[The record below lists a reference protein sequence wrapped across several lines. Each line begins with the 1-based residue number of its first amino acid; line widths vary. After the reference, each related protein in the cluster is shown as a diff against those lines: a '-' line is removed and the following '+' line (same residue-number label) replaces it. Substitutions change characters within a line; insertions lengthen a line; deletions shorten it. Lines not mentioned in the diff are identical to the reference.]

1 MRSCARDSK
10 AGFLF
15 IRPASV
21 VASDSHSPV
30 PLQQKMPPFLP
41 YAVAAIAALAV
52 ISTAEPAS
60 STASTADGPVVR
72 THVRWGL
79 FATTEPVIANL
90 HFPAASGTN
99 GWTEADAPDNVSSE
113 GDLSYVITI
122 AEITP
127 CVARTLPSDDSAART
142 LVQWS
147 NDGGANWQ
155 TLTNVPEVASP
166 VVKAGSHP
174 GALSLRY
181 RARTAVDSCAM
192 RVVYTAIPA
201 R

>member
-1 MRSCARDSK
+1 M
-10 AGFLF
+10 
-15 IRPASV
+15 
-21 VASDSHSPV
+21 
-30 PLQQKMPPFLP
+30 MPPFLP
-41 YAVAAIAALAV
+41 YAVAAIAAVAV
-52 ISTAEPAS
+52 ISTADPAS
-60 STASTADGPVVR
+60 SSVGADDSPVVR
-72 THVRWGL
+72 THVRWGI
-79 FATTEPVIANL
+79 FATTEPVITDL

-99 GWTEADAPDNVSSE
+99 GWTEADGPAPISSE
-113 GDLSYVITI
+113 GDLSYVITV

-155 TLTNVPEVASP
+155 NLTNAPEVASP
-166 VVKAGSHP
+166 VEQAGSHL
-174 GALSLRY
+174 GGLTLRY
-181 RARTAVDSCAM
+181 RARTAADSCAM

>member
-1 MRSCARDSK
+1 
-10 AGFLF
+10 
-15 IRPASV
+15 
-21 VASDSHSPV
+21 
-30 PLQQKMPPFLP
+30 MPPFLP
-41 YAVAAIAALAV
+41 YAVAAIAAFAV

-79 FATTEPVIANL
+79 FATTEPVIASL

-99 GWTEADAPDNVSSE
+99 GWTEADAPVNVSSE
-113 GDLSYVITI
+113 GDLSYVITV

-155 TLTNVPEVASP
+155 NLTNVPEVASP
-166 VVKAGSHP
+166 VEKAGSHP
-174 GALSLRY
+174 SALTLRY
-181 RARTAVDSCAM
+181 RARTATDSCAM

>member
-1 MRSCARDSK
+1 
-10 AGFLF
+10 
-15 IRPASV
+15 
-21 VASDSHSPV
+21 
-30 PLQQKMPPFLP
+30 MPPFLP

-52 ISTAEPAS
+52 ISTSQPAPALTS
-60 STASTADGPVVR
+60 AADGPVVR
-72 THVRWGL
+72 THVRWAL

-90 HFPAASGTN
+90 RFPASSGTD
-99 GWTEADAPDNVSSE
+99 GWTEADAPASISSE
-113 GDLSYVITI
+113 GDLSHVITI

-127 CVARTLPSDDSAART
+127 CVARALPSDDNAART

-155 TLTNVPEVASP
+155 NLTNVPVVASP
-166 VVKAGSHP
+166 VEQPGTHP
-174 GALSLRY
+174 GVLSLRY
-181 RARTAVDSCAM
+181 RARTAADSCAM